1 MICYREKNMFKKIK
15 DFFSGNYISE
25 SDYIRIIN
33 KYRILESIERLKKI
47 SAVQKLQNA
56 ESINIYLDKIKII
69 MEEDMRKNENP
80 KKVEHIKVNEWG
92 NDNRMVPK

>member
-15 DFFSGNYISE
+15 DFFSGNYISK

-33 KYRILESIERLKKI
+33 KYHILESIERLKKI
-47 SAVQKLQNA
+47 PEVQKLQNA
-56 ESINIYLDKIKII
+56 ESINICLDKIKII

-92 NDNRMVPK
+92 NDNEMVPR

>member
-1 MICYREKNMFKKIK
+1 MICYREKNAFKKIK

-33 KYRILESIERLKKI
+33 KYRMLESIERLKKI
-47 SAVQKLQNA
+47 FEKQELKNA
-56 ESINIYLDKIKII
+56 ELINIYLDKIKII

-80 KKVEHIKVNEWG
+80 KKVEHIKTNGWTDYDG
-92 NDNRMVPK
+92 FMSR